1 MATLII
7 FHDVEDGQNWAS
19 AWKKGP
25 GSRHEMFAR
34 IGVAA
39 RTFKDPENSN
49 SVGLILEVPD
59 MAKFQSFMASDEA
72 RKAMV
77 EDRLK
82 VETMR
87 ILGEFT
93 P

>member
-1 MATLII
+1 MATLIV
-7 FHDVEDGQNWAS
+7 FHDVEDGEHWAK
-19 AWKKGP
+19 AWKQGP
-25 GSRHEMFAR
+25 GSRHELFAQ
-34 IGVAA
+34 IGVTA
-39 RTFKDPENSN
+39 RTFKNPEHPN

-59 MAKFQSFMASDEA
+59 MERFQSFMATDEV
-72 RKAMV
+72 RQAMV

-87 ILGEFT
+87 MLGEFT

>member
-7 FHDVEDGQNWAS
+7 FHEVEDGQHWARS
-19 AWKKGP
+19 WEKGS
-25 GSRHEMFAR
+25 GSRHEMFAQ
-34 IGVAA
+34 IGVTA
-39 RTFKDPENSN
+39 RSFKDPENPN
-49 SVGLILEVPD
+49 STGLILEVPD
-59 MAKFQSFMASDEA
+59 MEQFQSFMASEEA
-72 RKAMV
+72 KKAMG

-87 ILGEFT
+87 TLSEFT

>member
-1 MATLII
+1 MATLIV
-7 FHDVEDGQNWAS
+7 FHEVEDGEHWAK
-19 AWKKGP
+19 AWQQGP

-34 IGVAA
+34 IGVTA
-39 RTFKDPENSN
+39 RTFKNPEHPN
-49 SVGLILEVPD
+49 SVGLILEVSD
-59 MAKFQSFMASDEA
+59 MERFQAFMATDEV
-72 RKAMV
+72 RQAME

-87 ILGEFT
+87 MLGEFT

>member
-1 MATLII
+1 MTTLIV
-7 FHDVEDGQNWAS
+7 FHEVEDGECWAK

-25 GSRHEMFAR
+25 GSRHEMFAQ
-34 IGVAA
+34 IGVSA
-39 RTFKDPENSN
+39 RTFKNPEHPN

-59 MAKFQSFMASDEA
+59 MARFQSFMASDEA
-72 RKAMV
+72 KQAME

-82 VETMR
+82 VDTMR
-87 ILGEFT
+87 MLGEFT